1 MLSTIAKRIQSRLSR
16 QGVKVSLGEVK
27 SQCELMINDID
38 NPSENELLAIQE
50 YFMSA
55 ATSLT
60 VINDISDVRTQSI
73 QDTDDISNDDD
84 SAIAV
89 PSPNETITNEPAP
102 LATATKSELVANTAG
117 SLGIELSTT
126 EIDHIA
132 NNFDNSSDDFTE
144 TLEQVKSAIIAYVQH
159 KIASNNQKINE
170 VVNEIGDV
178 IADGFNQNN
187 ETLNNGLKQLNHQLN
202 QQSTDFKSKLAGTL
216 SRFQLP
222 AAS

>member
-73 QDTDDISNDDD
+73 QDTDDISNDGV
-84 SAIAV
+84 IAT
-89 PSPNETITNEPAP
+89 PNETINEPAP
-102 LATATKSELVANTAG
+102 LATTNKSELVANTAG

-126 EIDHIA
+126 E
-132 NNFDNSSDDFTE
+132 
-144 TLEQVKSAIIAYVQH
+144 
-159 KIASNNQKINE
+159 
-170 VVNEIGDV
+170 
-178 IADGFNQNN
+178 
-187 ETLNNGLKQLNHQLN
+187 
-202 QQSTDFKSKLAGTL
+202 
-216 SRFQLP
+216 
-222 AAS
+222 